1 VLHRG
6 DESQLEQGILAIKVL
21 MVEELLLLMHLLE
34 VRLAA
39 VSLLIHY

>member
-6 DESQLEQGILAIKVL
+6 DESQLEQGILATKVL
-21 MVEELLLLMHLLE
+21 MVEALLLLMRLLE

-39 VSLLIHY
+39 VLLLIHY